1 MINFIQATIQLAKMP
16 LCLMVALSSLFCFII
31 YSPSYSSKCIAL
43 FSGIFLLACSA
54 ASLNSIQEIERD
66 RCYNRTKNRPLVTG
80 KISKAQATFLSCL
93 FFLSGTTT
101 LLLSFSSSLPAFLG
115 VATLLTYNF
124 IYTTLKSRTILA
136 IFPGGIV
143 GALPP
148 LTGWI
153 AAGGN
158 IHDERIWIV
167 MAIFFLWQIP
177 HYFLLLLEHSEDYI
191 LNKENNILKTTSSKT
206 VKRIILVWIISYCC
220 TVIALTI
227 VPDFLTSIPKW
238 LLIMITC
245 VVITFFISQLFNEKP
260 TQFRRLFILLNTSLL
275 TIMLIIGTGR
285 FFYR

>member
-16 LCLMVALSSLFCFII
+16 LCLMVALSSLFGFII
-31 YSPSYSSKCIAL
+31 FPPSYASKCIGL

-66 RCYNRTKNRPLVTG
+66 RCYNRTKHRPLVTG
-80 KISKAQATFLSCL
+80 EISKTQATFFSCL
-93 FFLSGTTT
+93 LFLLGTTI

-124 IYTTLKSRTILA
+124 IYTPLKSRTVLA

-148 LTGWI
+148 LTGWV

-158 IHDERIWIV
+158 IHDEQIWIV

-191 LNKENNILKTTSSKT
+191 FNKENNILKTTPSKT
-206 VKRIILVWIISYCC
+206 VKRITLVWIISYCC

-227 VPDFLTSIPKW
+227 VPDFLSSTPKW
-238 LLIMITC
+238 SLIMITC
-245 VVITFFISQLFNEKP
+245 IVTAFFISQLFNDKP

-285 FFYR
+285 YFYL